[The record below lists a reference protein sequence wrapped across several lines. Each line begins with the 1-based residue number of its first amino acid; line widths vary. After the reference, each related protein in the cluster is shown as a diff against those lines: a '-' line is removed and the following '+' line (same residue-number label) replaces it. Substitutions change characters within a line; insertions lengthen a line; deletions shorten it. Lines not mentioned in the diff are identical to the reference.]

1 MRYAADAF
9 ISKNLHGKYKLN
21 RTEKELLRFHCGC
34 YGNKVTIAMRY
45 VADAYCLKESPYQI
59 WTQ

>member
-9 ISKNLHGKYKLN
+9 ISKNLHSKYKLN
-21 RTEKELLRFHCGC
+21 ITEKKLLRFHCGC
-34 YGNKVTIAMRY
+34 YGNNVIIAMRN

-59 WTQ
+59 